1 VAEREPY
8 ADEIA
13 GIIRAEAARA
23 GMRTRDVAN
32 VLQQAG
38 STVSNKMTGKN
49 NFSIS
54 DIVRFARHLGL
65 TPGELIDNVDVPTE
79 VRRQRLA
86 RLAEAETAEPEGAQT
101 EADDDQDD
109 DDDTGSGGL
118 RRQGPDSGDSGGGAQ
133 APSGDVEAPEGAVRD
148 TAREFVFGGP
158 DRRRS
163 GDLSIFSSRSLELD
177 IERLNDEDAA

>member
-1 VAEREPY
+1 MVSPGRRRVAEREPY

-65 TPGELIDNVDVPTE
+65 TPVELIDNEHVPTE
-79 VRRQRLA
+79 VHLLRVA
-86 RLAEAETAEPEGAQT
+86 RLAAAESPQ
-101 EADDDQDD
+101 
-109 DDDTGSGGL
+109 
-118 RRQGPDSGDSGGGAQ
+118 
-133 APSGDVEAPEGAVRD
+133 
-148 TAREFVFGGP
+148 
-158 DRRRS
+158 
-163 GDLSIFSSRSLELD
+163 
-177 IERLNDEDAA
+177 